1 MTKLEFH
8 GSSAPTVGIEIE
20 LSLVDGKTM
29 ELSNCIGDVLQ
40 RIPGGPDE
48 QFKVELMQCQLEVI
62 TGICQTVGEAEDDLR
77 EKLIRVERATDE
89 LGLHLFWAG
98 AHPFSSWQTQKVT
111 PNERYENL
119 VGLLQEMA
127 RRLVT
132 CGLHVHV
139 GTDSGDKAVMI
150 CDRILQHLPMLLALS
165 CSSPFWE
172 NRVTGLASF
181 RTKLLE
187 GLPTAGMPPLM
198 RNWSEYVW
206 LVNHMVDTGFIN
218 TVRELWWDVRP
229 HHKFGTVEVRVCD
242 MPGSLNDVIAIA
254 ALTQCLVVALS
265 EEIDE
270 GTYQYDCHPML
281 VQQNK
286 WRACRFG
293 TGARLVNPYTHK
305 VQSLGQIIGTLI
317 EKLLPIAERL
327 GCAGELLRNQKIA
340 DGPSWAD
347 RQLRILEATGDCT
360 EIVRQLARGSRLSAP
375 LEGNPASSGAPSQR
389 STAPLFPRDASR
401 P

>member
-8 GSSAPTVGIEIE
+8 GSSVPTVGIEIE

-40 RIPGGPDE
+40 RIPGGADE

-62 TGICQTVGEAEDDLR
+62 TGICQTVGEAEADLR
-77 EKLIRVERATDE
+77 EKLIRVEQATDE
-89 LGLHLFWAG
+89 LGLRLFWAG

-229 HHKFGTVEVRVCD
+229 HHKFGTVEVRMCD

-293 TGARLVNPYTHK
+293 TRARLVNPYTHK

-327 GCAGELLRNQKIA
+327 GCAGELMRNQEIA

-347 RQLRILEATGDCT
+347 RQLRILEETGDCT

-375 LEGNPASSGAPSQR
+375 LEGNPARSGAPS
-389 STAPLFPRDASR
+389 
-401 P
+401 